1 MAVIREKIVLRKRRK
16 EGERL
21 PNRVRL
27 DNVGGKDTLI
37 VEIVVDRKNGITHW
51 YRFLPEQ
58 MAGRKAVIFTVS
70 GGEVY
75 WLSGAKPTRIYE
87 SDLPEEPQPE
97 PVQIRRGRKPNVKID
112 TSSQTDPDWRKK
124 PRKRKVLVFDSEQ
137 KLALVCA
144 DLEAASD
151 YIHILPESIKKLCK
165 NKKASQDT
173 GLFFRYLWKKPGPD
187 INIMDF
193 SLTLARYDELC
204 KRIPKG
210 KGE

>member
-16 EGERL
+16 DGERL

-27 DNVGGKDTLI
+27 ENVGEKDTLI
-37 VEIVVDRKNGITHW
+37 IEIVVDKKNGITHW

-58 MAGRKAVIFTVS
+58 MVGKRAVVFTVS

-75 WLSGAKPTRIYE
+75 WLSGAKPARIYE
-87 SDLPEEPQPE
+87 SDLLEEPQPT
-97 PVQIRRGRKPNVKID
+97 PIPTRRGRKPNVAKPIPPPTKLD
-112 TSSQTDPDWRKK
+112 GRKK
-124 PRKRKVLVFDSEQ
+124 SRKRKVLVFDSEQ

-151 YIHILPESIKKLCK
+151 FTHILKESIEKLCK
-165 NKKASQDT
+165 SKKPSQDT
-173 GLFFRYLWKKPGPD
+173 GLSFRKLWKNLGPD
-187 INIMDF
+187 INVMDF